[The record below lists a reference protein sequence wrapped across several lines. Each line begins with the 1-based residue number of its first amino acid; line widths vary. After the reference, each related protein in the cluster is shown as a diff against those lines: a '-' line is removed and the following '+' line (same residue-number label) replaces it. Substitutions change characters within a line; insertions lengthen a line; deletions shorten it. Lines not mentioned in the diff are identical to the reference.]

1 MSRREILDMWYEFN
15 IGVNFVNNKNLR
27 DGNLKR
33 AIRDFKHV
41 GYEIA
46 PGHAMSVYC
55 LGQAYYRNGDL
66 EEATVCFNEAKDIIE
81 NNDEWRKWFNH
92 FQIDIDNPDSFS
104 DATMKIAERFGDS
117 PEVSIDTYNSS
128 RTMEGSALPRLI

>member
-1 MSRREILDMWYEFN
+1 MKTIYF
-15 IGVNFVNNKNLR
+15 FVNNKNLR

-66 EEATVCFNEAKDIIE
+66 EEATVCFNEARI
-81 NNDEWRKWFNH
+81 
-92 FQIDIDNPDSFS
+92 S
-104 DATMKIAERFGDS
+104 S
-117 PEVSIDTYNSS
+117 PEKIS
-128 RTMEGSALPRLI
+128 L